1 MKAKDLSKKL
11 YETAHRKGNRG
22 YRLEYDTNPDKTVT
36 LARVVLIEKDW
47 AEASL
52 TMADMVSFVFAGI
65 DEQVELIKKVEKA
78 ERLAANKGKW
88 KKK

>member
-36 LARVVLIEKDW
+36 LARVVLIEKD
-47 AEASL
+47 
-52 TMADMVSFVFAGI
+52 
-65 DEQVELIKKVEKA
+65 
-78 ERLAANKGKW
+78 
-88 KKK
+88 